1 MLIDLHVHTFKSG
14 DSSLSPEELAH
25 EAKRIGL
32 DGVCLTEHG
41 GGWGRDE
48 FERFARQHNLLL
60 VRALE
65 VDTDVGHIAVF
76 GVDGYVPGMSKAE
89 GLRRIVD
96 AAGGFAV
103 LTHPF
108 RRLFDQPSGRNFLYP
123 GPLHRLPTAEEAAQ
137 HPIFNLVDD
146 VEVLNGGNTERE
158 NCFAREVADLRG
170 MKGTGGSDAHSTH
183 GLGCFV
189 TYFEKTIRSTAELV
203 EELRA
208 RRFTPVHGLLQ
219 GQPRPFSGNGRLAFR
234 S

>member
-14 DSSLSPEELAH
+14 DSSLSPEELVR

-41 GGWGRDE
+41 GGWAKDE
-48 FERFARQHNLLL
+48 FERFARQHDLLL

-65 VDTDVGHIAVF
+65 VDTDAGHIAVF
-76 GVDGYVPGMSKAE
+76 GLDGYVPGMASARE
-89 GLRRIVD
+89 LRRIVD
-96 AAGGFAV
+96 TAGGFAV

-108 RRLFDQPSGRNFLYP
+108 RRLFDQPSGRNLLFP
-123 GPLHRLPTAEEAAQ
+123 GPLRHLPTLEEAGQ
-137 HPIFNLVDD
+137 HPALGLVDD
-146 VEVLNGGNTERE
+146 IEVLNGANTERE
-158 NCFAREVADLRG
+158 NLFAREVADLRG

-189 TYFEKTIRSTAELV
+189 TYFERTIRSAAELV

-208 RRFTPVHGLLQ
+208 RRYIPVHGLLQ
-219 GQPRPFSGNGRLAFR
+219 GRPRPFSGDGRLALR
-234 S
+234 